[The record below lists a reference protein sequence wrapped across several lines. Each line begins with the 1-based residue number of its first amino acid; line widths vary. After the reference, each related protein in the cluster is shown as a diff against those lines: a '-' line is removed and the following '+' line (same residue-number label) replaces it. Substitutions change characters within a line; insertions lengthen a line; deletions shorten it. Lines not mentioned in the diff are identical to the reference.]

1 MKYDLSNPLHRAQ
14 FKARAAKL
22 LGDAKAVAELRE
34 CRPPRSMRQNSYLHA
49 ALGYFASQTGYSL
62 EYAKQEYY
70 KRLCNRDIF
79 EREVN
84 DRFLGRIC
92 VLRSSASLT
101 TEEMTLSIERFR
113 NWAAEAA
120 GVYIPSP
127 DEAQLVQLMEIEA
140 ERHRQYL

>member
-14 FKARAAKL
+14 FKGRADKL
-22 LGDAKAVAELRE
+22 LKDAKAVAELRV
-34 CRPPRSMRQNSYLHA
+34 CRPPRSARQNSYLHA
-49 ALGYFASQTGYSL
+49 ALGYFASQTGYSP
-62 EYAKQEYY
+62 EYVKQEYY

-79 EREVN
+79 EREVS

-140 ERHRQYL
+140 ERYRQYL